1 MKVYTIGVHGWTPE
15 RFVGALQER
24 GVQVL
29 VDTRQRRGMRGSE
42 YRFANA
48 NALQQLLA
56 QHSLQYLHVKALAPP
71 VEIRQIQKDY
81 DSATR
86 TLKRDRPQLAPA
98 YIEAYTQQ
106 VLDAYDWSDIR
117 TLQAQGVQRI
127 ALLCVETHPESC
139 HRSLIAQRMAE
150 NFGTEVE
157 HLLP

>member
-1 MKVYTIGVHGWTPE
+1 MKVYTIGVYGWTPE

-24 GVQVL
+24 GVQTL
-29 VDTRQRRGMRGSE
+29 VDTRQRRGMRASE

-56 QHSLQYLHVKALAPP
+56 QHGLQYLHVKALAPP

-117 TLQAQGVQRI
+117 ALQAQGVQRI
-127 ALLCVETHPESC
+127 ALLCVETYPESC